1 MVIRGEVQ
9 IDVFTFSFTI
19 HGSRG
24 DWKLTISAPGFPFG
38 SVTTEQETKEPTWF
52 PAFNGMLSDAYAAAC
67 RRSFPGREIATE
79 VRRCD

>member
-24 DWKLTISAPGFPFG
+24 DWKLSITAPGVPFG
-38 SVTTEQETKEPTWF
+38 SVTTEQEINEPTWF
-52 PAFNGMLSDAYAAAC
+52 QAFNEMLSDAYEGAC
-67 RRSFPGREIATE
+67 RQRFPGREIANE
-79 VRRCD
+79 ARR

>member
-38 SVTTEQETKEPTWF
+38 SVTTEQETKEPTWYSGYLMECS
-52 PAFNGMLSDAYAAAC
+52 AMRTRLLVAADFQGVRSP
-67 RRSFPGREIATE
+67 RR
-79 VRRCD
+79 